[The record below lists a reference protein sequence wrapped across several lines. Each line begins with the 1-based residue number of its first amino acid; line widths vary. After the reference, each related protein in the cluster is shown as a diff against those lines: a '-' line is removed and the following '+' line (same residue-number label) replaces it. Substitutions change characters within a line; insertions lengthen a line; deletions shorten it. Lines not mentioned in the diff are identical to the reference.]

1 MTRRPVMEIQPGFF
15 IPLPTSFTLDQA
27 RELAE
32 TSYQMVDQ
40 NGSVLVGKIIG
51 ITMRGCD
58 SDEC

>member
-15 IPLPTSFTLDQA
+15 IPLPASFTLDQA

-58 SDEC
+58 SDEF

>member
-1 MTRRPVMEIQPGFF
+1 MEIQPGFF
-15 IPLPTSFTLDQA
+15 IPLPASFTLDQA

-58 SDEC
+58 SDEF

>member
-15 IPLPTSFTLDQA
+15 IPLPASFTLEQA

-32 TSYQMVDQ
+32 TPYQI
-40 NGSVLVGKIIG
+40 VGQDGGILLGEIIG
-51 ITMRGCD
+51 ITMRDGD

>member
-15 IPLPTSFTLDQA
+15 IPLPVSFTLDQA

-32 TSYQMVDQ
+32 TSYQMVEQ

-51 ITMRGCD
+51 ITMRVCD
-58 SDEC
+58 SDEF